1 MNVHAPL
8 KDRGKVVGGVI
19 MVVDVEVDGEVGVLS
34 GEVAVLAVVITILQ
48 VLLST
53 TFLT

>member
-1 MNVHAPL
+1 MNIYAPL
-8 KDRGKVVGGVI
+8 KNRGKVVGGVI
-19 MVVDVEVDGEVGVLS
+19 IVVDVEVDGEVGVLS
-34 GEVAVLAVVITILQ
+34 GKVTVVMTILH

>member
-34 GEVAVLAVVITILQ
+34 GEVAVVIIILQ